1 MAVHYRVHEA
11 AVQSFNLP
19 GQPVYEEVVW
29 NTAKTT
35 RELAILY
42 APKRTGRLKAS
53 IRASRPKPTGVYTLA
68 SSVSAAVGYAAFV
81 HDGTTGP
88 IYPSGSR
95 FLKVPYRNGAASKGK
110 LFFFAES
117 VRGQR
122 SQPFLADA
130 LSQAMRT
137 NDVLQYRVG

>member
-1 MAVHYRVHEA
+1 MTVHYRVHET

-19 GQPVYEEVVW
+19 GQPVYEDVVW
-29 NTAKTT
+29 KTAQTT
-35 RELAILY
+35 RTLAILY
-42 APKRTGRLKAS
+42 APKRTGKLAAN
-53 IRASRPKPTGVYTLA
+53 IRASRPKPTGIYTLA

-88 IYPSGSR
+88 IYASGAR
-95 FLKVPYRNGAASKGK
+95 YLKVPYRNGAQSKGK

-117 VRGQR
+117 VRGQKAN
-122 SQPFLADA
+122 PFLEDA
-130 LSQAMRT
+130 LKQAMRT

>member
-29 NTAKTT
+29 NTTKTT

-42 APKRTGRLKAS
+42 APKRTGKLAAN
-53 IRASRPKPTGVYTLA
+53 IRASRPKPTGIYTLA
-68 SSVSAAVGYAAFV
+68 SSVSAAVGYAAYV

-88 IYPSGSR
+88 IYPNGSY
-95 FLKVPYRNGAASKGK
+95 LKVPYRNGAKSKGK

-117 VRGQR
+117 VAGQKAN
-122 SQPFLADA
+122 PFLADA
-130 LSQAMRT
+130 LKQAMRT